1 MRNGVYEILALG
13 DRFSAAYKSIE
24 STIGDFGSITYREES
39 SFEKAEEAITFVRN
53 SSFDMVLMPNPYG
66 NERRR
71 WIYTHLKGLGFPVL
85 TFDRGALPGSWF
97 FDLGFNADS
106 ATYHPL
112 NWDKALTEDEDKA
125 INAYI
130 EEAKSQAP
138 LESQAPAVGGQQLKE
153 DLGLTG
159 KKVLFV
165 PFQRPSDTTIK
176 FFSSPV
182 GNFDNFVKLVTNTKN
197 LLQKESDEWVI
208 VAKKH
213 PLEPK
218 RPMAD
223 VMYVDDDTHIHD
235 LIEMSEAVLLVNSGV
250 GVLSALFNKK
260 VLHAGT
266 AFYAHPGLNQGVRT
280 AEDIVYW
287 LNSDF
292 TPSEVTRNRFLHHLV
307 NKVYSFGKFETELVP
322 QKDGTFRNITRKI
335 HFDTVNL
342 PQELKK
348 KRTYCL

>member
-1 MRNGVYEILALG
+1 MRNGVFEILALG

-24 STIGDFGSITYREES
+24 STISEFGTITFREEG
-39 SFEKAEEAITFVRN
+39 SFQKADEAITFVRN
-53 SSFDMVLMPNPYG
+53 SSFDMVIMPNPYG

-71 WIYTHLKGLGFPVL
+71 WIYTHLKTLGFPVL
-85 TFDRGALPGSWF
+85 VFDRGALPGSWF

-112 NWDKALTEDEDKA
+112 TWDKPLTEEENEA
-125 INAYI
+125 VNIYI
-130 EEAKSQAP
+130 EEAKTHAP
-138 LESQAPAVGGQQLKE
+138 LENQAPAIGGSQLKE

-176 FFSSPV
+176 FFSGQVAS
-182 GNFDNFVKLVTNTKN
+182 FDNFVKLVSKTKN
-197 LLQKESDEWVI
+197 LLQQYSDEWVI

-213 PLEPK
+213 PLEQN
-218 RPMAD
+218 RPSAD

-250 GVLSALFNKK
+250 GVISALFNKP
-260 VLHAGT
+260 VLHAGH
-266 AFYAHPGLNQGVRT
+266 AFYSHPNINHSVNT
-280 AEDIVYW
+280 AEDIAYW
-287 LNSDF
+287 LHSGFKPCEN
-292 TPSEVTRNRFLHHLV
+292 TRNRFIHHLV
-307 NKVYSFGKFETELVP
+307 NNVYSFGKFETELVQ
-322 QKDGTFRNITRKI
+322 QKDGSYRNITRKI
-335 HFDTVNL
+335 HFDKVNV

-348 KRTYCL
+348 KRTYSL